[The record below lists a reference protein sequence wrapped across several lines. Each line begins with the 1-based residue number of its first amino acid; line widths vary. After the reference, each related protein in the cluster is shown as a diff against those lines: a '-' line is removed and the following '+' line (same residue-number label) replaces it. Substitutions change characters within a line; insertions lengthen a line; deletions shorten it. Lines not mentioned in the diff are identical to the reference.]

1 MVKNLSNIWNFII
14 LAVLALVMLVGIS
27 AAAGTGN
34 PASQVGSTLPGTSE
48 KNTRGDGLPEPE
60 PETTIK
66 PSTAPAAEPVLE
78 HPEAAAPP
86 AVPISGDDM
95 KPVPGTTIPAPAQNN
110 VTSPSLS
117 SNPGASATQ
126 APAASNSPVPPSP
139 PAPTTTATPKPSPSQ
154 SPSPSPTPTTTPPTS
169 PVPAPSGKVILGYYA
184 GWAAYSGYKPSQ
196 IPATRL
202 THINYAFAK
211 IGSDLKIALGDPAV
225 DPGNLS
231 ALVKLKN
238 VNPNLKI
245 LISVGGWNDSG
256 RFSDAAL
263 TDASRTAFADSVVA
277 FIKKY
282 GLDGVDIDW
291 EYPVSGG
298 LATNTRR
305 PEDKQNYTV
314 LLAKLREKLTQQGAK
329 DGRHYWLTAAGSAGS
344 SYAKNVELS
353 KIHQYLDYAL
363 VMTYDINGPWDAFT
377 GFNAPLYASDGP
389 TAYYRWSVDSAINM
403 YLSSGFP
410 ASKLVMGIPFYGYV
424 FRGVA
429 PANNGLYQA
438 FASGA
443 SASYDSIQSQ
453 YAANPAFAAYNSD
466 AVAPWLFGGDTF
478 ISYDNAESI
487 TRKAQYIKT
496 RKLAGAGIWE
506 LSQNRNGTLL
516 DIIHQNLR

>member
-14 LAVLALVMLVGIS
+14 LVVLALVMLVGIS

-34 PASQVGSTLPGTSE
+34 PASQAANTHPGTSE
-48 KNTRGDGLPEPE
+48 KNTREDGLLEPE
-60 PETTIK
+60 PGTTML
-66 PSTAPAAEPVLE
+66 PATAPATEPVLD
-78 HPEAAAPP
+78 HPETAAPS
-86 AVPISGDDM
+86 AAPISGDDM
-95 KPVPGTTIPAPAQNN
+95 KPVTGTAIPAPTQNN
-110 VTSPSLS
+110 AASPSLS
-117 SNPGASATQ
+117 SSPGASAT
-126 APAASNSPVPPSP
+126 PVPEAANSPAPPST
-139 PAPTTTATPKPSPSQ
+139 PAPTTTATPKPSASP
-154 SPSPSPTPTTTPPTS
+154 SPSPSPTPTTAPPSS

-196 IPATRL
+196 IPAARL

-211 IGSDLKIALGDPAV
+211 IGSDLKITLGDPAV
-225 DPGNLS
+225 DPGNLA

-263 TDASRTAFADSVVA
+263 TDASRTTFADSVVA

-298 LATNTRR
+298 LATNTKR
-305 PEDKQNYTV
+305 PEDKQNYTL
-314 LLAKLREKLTQQGAK
+314 LLAKLREKLNQQGSK

-344 SYAKNVELS
+344 AYAKNVELS

-363 VMTYDINGPWDAFT
+363 VMTYDINGPWDAYT
-377 GFNAPLYASDGP
+377 GFNAPLYPADGP
-389 TAYYRWSVDSAINM
+389 TTYYRWSVDSAINM

-424 FRGVA
+424 FKGVNA
-429 PANNGLYQA
+429 ANNGLYQT
-438 FASGA
+438 FSSGV
-443 SASYDSIQSQ
+443 SAPYDTIQTQ
-453 YAANPAFAAYNSD
+453 YAANPAFTAYNSGTG
-466 AVAPWLFGGDTF
+466 APWLFDGNTF
-478 ISYDNAESI
+478 VSYDNADSI
-487 TRKAQYIKT
+487 AQKAQYIKS

-506 LSQNRNGTLL
+506 LSQNKSGTLL
-516 DIIHQNLR
+516 DIIYQTLR